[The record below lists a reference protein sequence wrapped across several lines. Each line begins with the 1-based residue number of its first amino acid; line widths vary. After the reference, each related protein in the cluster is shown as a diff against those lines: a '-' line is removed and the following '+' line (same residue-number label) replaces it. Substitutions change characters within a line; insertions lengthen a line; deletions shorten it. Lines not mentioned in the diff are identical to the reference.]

1 MGLERRGCVVQ
12 PRPQANWQR
21 EEPVD
26 KVKPFDIPKREVWEA
41 FKRVKA
47 NQGAAGV
54 DGQSIAEFE
63 ANLSGN
69 LYKLGNRLSS
79 GSYFPPPVRRV
90 DIPKADGGTRPLGIP
105 TVADRVAQ
113 EVARRCLE
121 PILEP
126 VFHADS
132 YGYRPG
138 KSAID
143 AVRQARQRCWRCDWV
158 LDLDVRA
165 FFDSIDWELLLK
177 AVRQH
182 TDCPWVLLYV
192 ERWLKAPVQM
202 EDGSVV
208 PRTAG
213 TPQGGVISPLLAN
226 LFLHYAFDTWMA
238 RNYPHSP
245 FERYAD
251 DAICHCQSAKEARA
265 LWSALADRLAVCKL
279 VLHPVKTKIVYCKD
293 ANRRGD
299 FPIISFDFLGFQFRA
314 RKTIWNGKAAHGF
327 MPAASPKA
335 LTAISRTVRRWSL
348 HHRSDKSLQELA
360 EMYNPCI
367 RGWITY
373 YSHFYKTRLRPT
385 LKRIDAYVIR
395 WARRKFKRMRH
406 QTKGA
411 RDWFDRLHRANPQL
425 FAHWPLCHG
434 NGRTS
439 GAVWSMLIWFVD
451 KASHLYNSHSALK
464 FRYNNRRTFSEQ
476 RSRDASGT
484 SRNSRIG
491 ALARNDRRFVRT
503 IKTRTPKA
511 KFQRPPTAN
520 RYRTARHRPGA
531 AIHYY
536 QNTIP
541 RADTTK
547 THS

>member
-12 PRPQANWQR
+12 PRPRANWRR

-69 LYKLGNRLSS
+69 LYKLWNRLSS

-90 DIPKADGGTRPLGIP
+90 EIPKVDGGTRPLGIP

-113 EVARRCLE
+113 EVARRRLE

-138 KSAID
+138 QSAID
-143 AVRQARQRCWRCDWV
+143 AVRQARQRCWRYAWV

-182 TDCPWVLLYV
+182 ADCPWVLLYV

-202 EDGSVV
+202 EDGSIV

-238 RNYPHSP
+238 RNYPHIP

-251 DAICHCQSAKEARA
+251 DAICHCRSAEEALA
-265 LWSALADRLAVCKL
+265 LWSALEDRLAVCKL

-335 LTAISRTVRRWSL
+335 LTAISRTIRRWSL

-360 EMYNPCI
+360 EKYNPCI

-373 YSHFYKTRLRPT
+373 YSHFYKTQLRPT

-395 WARRKFKRMRH
+395 WARRKFKRLRH

-411 RDWFDRLHRANPQL
+411 RDWFARLHRGNPQL

-439 GAVWSMLIWFVD
+439 GAV
-451 KASHLYNSHSALK
+451 
-464 FRYNNRRTFSEQ
+464 
-476 RSRDASGT
+476 
-484 SRNSRIG
+484 
-491 ALARNDRRFVRT
+491 
-503 IKTRTPKA
+503 
-511 KFQRPPTAN
+511 
-520 RYRTARHRPGA
+520 
-531 AIHYY
+531 
-536 QNTIP
+536 
-541 RADTTK
+541 
-547 THS
+547 